1 MVVGLEM
8 MVPWDILQKDSQP
21 VQVQQSVGQD
31 TLDIQELVIYPSIIQ
46 TWNDISSVTELFLCL
61 SK

>member
-8 MVPWDILQKDSQP
+8 MVLWDILQKDSQP

-46 TWNDISSVTELFLCL
+46 TWNDISSVTELFLSL

>member
-8 MVPWDILQKDSQP
+8 VVLWDMLQKDSQP

-46 TWNDISSVTELFLCL
+46 TWNDISSVTELFLSL

>member
-8 MVPWDILQKDSQP
+8 MVLWDILQKDSQP

>member
-1 MVVGLEM
+1 MVVGLEA
-8 MVPWDILQKDSQP
+8 MVLWDILQKDGQP

-46 TWNDISSVTELFLCL
+46 TWNDISLVTELLLCL

>member
-8 MVPWDILQKDSQP
+8 MVLWDILQKDSQP

-46 TWNDISSVTELFLCL
+46 T
-61 SK
+61 